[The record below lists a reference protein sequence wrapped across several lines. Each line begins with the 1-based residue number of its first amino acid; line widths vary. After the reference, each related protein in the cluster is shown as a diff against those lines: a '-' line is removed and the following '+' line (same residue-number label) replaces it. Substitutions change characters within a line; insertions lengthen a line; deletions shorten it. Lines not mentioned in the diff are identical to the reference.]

1 MRCGMPLVDA
11 LQKAAEDL
19 HLLQD
24 EYRSEVNI
32 IAVDRDGR
40 HSAVS
45 TAPGKMYLAMS
56 GDAGDIVELER
67 TFVPPSPG
75 IPASTAS

>member
-1 MRCGMPLVDA
+1 MPLVDA
-11 LQKAAEDL
+11 LRKAAEDL

-40 HSAVS
+40 HSAIS
-45 TAPGKMYLAMS
+45 TARGKTYIALS
-56 GDAGDIVELER
+56 GDADEIIELER
-67 TFVPPSPG
+67 TFVPPPTG
-75 IPASTAS
+75 MPAATAT